1 MHDYLTMK
9 GQLGPPEIAVG
20 NFEIS
25 LVSNCLTFR
34 CTLVSIAIAVPRCG
48 YQILVGIRLASG
60 KGSSRSALVAGVKD
74 AIHLS
79 YLSVLRRG
87 TTVYRYNL
95 M

>member
-20 NFEIS
+20 SFEIS
-25 LVSNCLTFR
+25 LVSSCLTFR
-34 CTLVSIAIAVPRCG
+34 CTLVSIAIAVACCG

-74 AIHLS
+74 AVHLS
-79 YLSVLRRG
+79 YLSIMRG
-87 TTVYRYNL
+87 TTVYRCNL